1 MNGKEYS
8 HMNNTKS
15 GRKSLDTYCQLVA
28 FFNAFENKGKD
39 ELYVL
44 NIMGKSA
51 SGKNYLTS
59 LLRKW
64 AKAHFPKV
72 PVNFIVS
79 DTTRPKRAEET
90 DGREYN
96 FLTPVKFHENIF
108 NKKYAEYEKFNGWFY
123 GTQTDSF
130 DRKKLNVRIITPRG
144 CSRMLPFLHVRN
156 MYMYLEASLPTRLK
170 RMHRRE
176 GKWKIEYL
184 RRAFRDH
191 RDFSYY
197 SYANY
202 LKDEYSFDS
211 RYIRDMFSGQD

>member
-44 NIMGKSA
+44 NILGKSA

-64 AKAHFPKV
+64 AKARFPNV

-96 FLTPVKFHENIF
+96 FISSVEFHENIF

-123 GTQTDSF
+123 GTQIDSF
-130 DRKKLNVRIITPRG
+130 DRKKLNIRIVTPRG
-144 CSRMLPFLHVRN
+144 CSGMLPFLHVQT
-156 MYMYLEASLPTRLK
+156 YIYLKAPLLVRLK

-176 GKWKIEYL
+176 GKWKMEYL
-184 RRAFRDH
+184 RRAFRDYK
-191 RDFSYY
+191 DFSDFNVKYF
-197 SYANY
+197 
-202 LKDEYSFDS
+202 KDKCFFDS